1 MTHKRITQLEWAD
14 KNPND
19 FSFLDHEIPLVVYSI
34 FSLNCDG
41 LLMGVALSPL
51 DGPAS
56 IISKQH
62 RLITTSQMNK
72 QTNNGRAGSCV

>member
-1 MTHKRITQLEWAD
+1 MCNHPTKGTNQMTHKRISQLGWAD

-41 LLMGVALSPL
+41 LLMGVALPL
-51 DGPAS
+51 PDGPAS
-56 IISKQH
+56 LISKQH
-62 RLITTSQMNK
+62 RLITTSQMK
-72 QTNNGRAGSCV
+72 K

>member
-1 MTHKRITQLEWAD
+1 MTHKRISQLGWAD

-41 LLMGVALSPL
+41 LVMGVALP
-51 DGPAS
+51 P
-56 IISKQH
+56 
-62 RLITTSQMNK
+62 T
-72 QTNNGRAGSCV
+72 SCVLNWEEEAAAKN